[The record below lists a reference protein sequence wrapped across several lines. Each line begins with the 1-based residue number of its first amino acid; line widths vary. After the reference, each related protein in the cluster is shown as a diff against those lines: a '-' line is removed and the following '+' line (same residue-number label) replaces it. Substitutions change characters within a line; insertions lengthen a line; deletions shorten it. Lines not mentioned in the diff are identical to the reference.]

1 MGPGRR
7 PVFFFLGGEKKKE
20 EEEWGQEEERT
31 SYFCPSRCFS
41 RRWKLK
47 PLSVSGRR
55 RFCRASTRGAEER
68 CTRTHLSRQEIF
80 HFCLH
85 ARSRATEREKSFF
98 FFPWSSRW
106 GEMERGGERQSL
118 LHNSSFVQY
127 APFSLFHLSSFALN
141 HSPRPRPSSDGSSP
155 AHFSQGRAFSL
166 SIPNEALLLLLL
178 CLRLCLCLRPC
189 FVFDRSS
196 DNTDDDAL
204 LCSFLQPP
212 RSPRPAPPQSLRR
225 LQSNRSDVCSDHQ
238 PAA

>member
-1 MGPGRR
+1 MG
-7 PVFFFLGGEKKKE
+7 
-20 EEEWGQEEERT
+20 
-31 SYFCPSRCFS
+31 S
-41 RRWKLK
+41 RRGANELFLSIPMLFS
-47 PLSVSGRR
+47 PLEAQAAFCFRATTLLPRFDERR
-55 RFCRASTRGAEER
+55 RREMHTDAPLEARNLPFLSPRA
-68 CTRTHLSRQEIF
+68 L
-80 HFCLH
+80 
-85 ARSRATEREKSFF
+85 ARDRKRKKFF